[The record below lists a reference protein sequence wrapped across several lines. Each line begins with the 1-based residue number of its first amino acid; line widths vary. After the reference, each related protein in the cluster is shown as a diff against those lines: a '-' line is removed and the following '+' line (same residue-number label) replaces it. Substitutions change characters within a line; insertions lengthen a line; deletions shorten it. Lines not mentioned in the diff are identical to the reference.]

1 MEKDLRLYV
10 TDEKPRRIDIYV
22 SEKAKI
28 SRSLSQKLIDDG
40 MVTLNKEISKQSAII
55 KEGDI
60 IHVRIPMPKES
71 DIVSENIPLN
81 MVYEDEHI
89 AVINKPRGLVVHPA
103 PGHESGTLVN
113 ALMYH
118 IDDLAGIGGEERPG
132 IVHRLDKNTSGLM
145 VIAKSDAAHQK
156 LSSMFQFRKIHK
168 EYLAIVF
175 GKMRGHEG
183 IINLPVGRDPN
194 DRKKMCVIA
203 SGKNAVTHWKVRK
216 LFDEFSLVS
225 LFLETGRT
233 HQIRVHLKQVGNP
246 VVCDP
251 EYGGGRVFPFP
262 MEGQALHSY
271 KLSFD
276 HPITGE
282 HLEFE
287 APLPEDMQKILEE
300 LEKA

>member
-10 TDEKPRRIDIYV
+10 TDEKSRRIDIYV

-118 IDDLAGIGGEERPG
+118 IDDLTGIGGEERPG
-132 IVHRLDKNTSGLM
+132 IVHRLDKNTTGLM
-145 VIAKSDAAHQK
+145 VVAKTDAAHQK
-156 LSSMFQFRKIHK
+156 LTSMFQLRKIHK
-168 EYLAIVF
+168 EYLAIVH
-175 GKMRGHEG
+175 GKLRGHEG
-183 IINLPVGRDPN
+183 IINLPIGRDPN

-262 MEGQALHSY
+262 IEGQALHSY
-271 KLSFD
+271 RLSFD

-287 APLPEDMQKILEE
+287 APLPEDMQKIIEE
-300 LEKA
+300 LEKM

>member
-10 TDEKPRRIDIYV
+10 TDEKSRRIDIYV

-71 DIVSENIPLN
+71 DIVSENIPLDV
-81 MVYEDEHI
+81 VYEDEHI

-118 IDDLAGIGGEERPG
+118 IDDLAGVGGEERPG

-156 LSSMFQFRKIHK
+156 LSYMFQFRKIQK

-216 LFDEFSLVS
+216 LFSEFSLVS

-251 EYGGGRVFPFP
+251 EYSGGRVFPFP

-271 KLSFD
+271 RLSFD
-276 HPITGE
+276 HPITGQ

-287 APLPEDMQKILEE
+287 APVPEDMQKILNE